1 MSSVSQ
7 SIPVERLWELYD
19 YDPINGVL
27 VGRKYKKP
35 VAGTKSK
42 TQLSLDI
49 SWNGKRICTNY
60 GRVVFAW
67 CTGAWPTQTV
77 DHINRKWTDNRI
89 QNLRN
94 ADDLLQAQNKKGF
107 NGGATFCKQTGKWR
121 AQITVSGKF
130 VHLGRFSS
138 KAEAQAAY
146 QTALNALS

>member
-1 MSSVSQ
+1 M
-7 SIPVERLWELYD
+7 ERLWELYD

-77 DHINRKWTDNRI
+77 DHINRKWTETASKTSETQTTFYRHKTKKV
-89 QNLRN
+89 LTVERLF
-94 ADDLLQAQNKKGF
+94 ASRQA
-107 NGGATFCKQTGKWR
+107 
-121 AQITVSGKF
+121 SGE
-130 VHLGRFSS
+130 RR
-138 KAEAQAAY
+138 
-146 QTALNALS
+146 